1 MNDLPL
7 FMKYFLVFFLCVS
20 VGDVF
25 SQSLAKRYINSILN
39 DTTESAKPKF
49 VIYPTLAY
57 APETS
62 WEIGFST
69 LYVYHAKG
77 NIENRLSEISGFTFI
92 TLESQYGL
100 WFDHALYS
108 DQSKWFFLGRIRL
121 QSFPLKYHGI
131 GMDSPEEYL
140 ALVDA
145 NQILIKE
152 RVLREIRKDFYVGLE
167 TDFQRMSLV
176 DFQRS
181 ESAPN
186 FELPLGY
193 EGSTNLGL
201 GLGLVYDNRHNV
213 LNVRKGFFAEL
224 AYLNYN
230 EAWSTF
236 GFEGIT
242 ADARIFKPI
251 GKNNVLAW
259 QGIGQFYSGNVPFN
273 QLALLGG
280 DSMMRGYYLGRFR
293 DKNQIATQ
301 LEFRM
306 LPLPLGFSK
315 RIGAAVFA
323 GTGTVFPDF
332 SRAAINKVVWSAGGG
347 LRFLLFPKKDIYTRF
362 DVAFTEEGSG
372 FYLFIG
378 EAF

>member
-1 MNDLPL
+1 
-7 FMKYFLVFFLCVS
+7 MKYFLVFFLCVS

-77 NIENRLSEISGFTFI
+77 NIDNRLSEISGFTFF
-92 TLESQYGL
+92 TLESQYGI

-131 GMDSPEEYL
+131 GIDAPKDYL

-152 RVLREIRKDFYVGLE
+152 RVLREIKKDFYIGLE
-167 TDFQRMSLV
+167 TDFQRMAQV
-176 DFQRS
+176 DFKPAAD
-181 ESAPN
+181 APA
-186 FELPLGY
+186 FDLPLGY
-193 EGSTNLGL
+193 AGSTNLGL

-213 LNVRKGFFAEL
+213 LNVRKGRFAEL

-230 EAWSTF
+230 EAWSDF
-236 GFEGIT
+236 SFEGIT
-242 ADARIFKPI
+242 VDTRIFQPI
-251 GKNNVLAW
+251 GNNNVLAW
-259 QGIGQFYSGNVPFN
+259 QAIGQFYSGNVPFN
-273 QLALLGG
+273 QLSLLGG

-323 GTGTVFPDF
+323 GSGTVFPDF
-332 SRAAINKVVWSAGGG
+332 SKAAINKVVWSAGGG

-372 FYLFIG
+372 FYLYIG

>member
-1 MNDLPL
+1 MLLKRLL
-7 FMKYFLVFFLCVS
+7 FFFFLYFS
-20 VGDVF
+20 ASQAF
-25 SQSLAKRYINSILN
+25 SQTLVRKYLNSILN

-152 RVLREIRKDFYVGLE
+152 RVLREIKKDFFIGLE
-167 TDFQRMSLV
+167 TDFQRMSRV
-176 DFQRS
+176 EFQPS
-181 ESAPN
+181 EIAPN

-213 LNVRKGFFAEL
+213 LNVRKGFFTEL

-230 EAWSTF
+230 DAWSTF

-242 ADARIFKPI
+242 ADARIFRPV
-251 GKNNVLAW
+251 GKSNVLAW
-259 QGIGQFYSGNVPFN
+259 QAIGQFYSGNVPFN
-273 QLALLGG
+273 QLSLLGG

-293 DKNQIATQ
+293 DKNQVATQ

-323 GTGTVFPDF
+323 GAGTVFPNF
-332 SRAAINKVVWSAGGG
+332 SKAAINKVVWSAGGG

>member
-1 MNDLPL
+1 MLPKRL
-7 FMKYFLVFFLCVS
+7 LIFLILYLSSFQ
-20 VGDVF
+20 VF
-25 SQSLAKRYINSILN
+25 SQSLVRKYLNSVLL
-39 DTTESAKPKF
+39 DTTESSTGKL
-49 VIYPTLAY
+49 VVYPMLAY

-62 WEIGFST
+62 WEIGFAS
-69 LYVYHAKG
+69 LYIFKAKG
-77 NIENRLSEISGFTFI
+77 NPENRLSEISGLTFF
-92 TLESQYGL
+92 TLENQYGL
-100 WFDHALYS
+100 WFDHAIYS
-108 DQSKWFFLGRIRL
+108 DQSKWFFLGRIRV

-131 GMDSPEEYL
+131 GMDTPEDYL

-152 RVLREIRKDFYVGLE
+152 RILREVKKDFYIGLE
-167 TDFQRMSLV
+167 TDFQRMSSV
-176 DFQRS
+176 DFRPS
-181 ESAPN
+181 EGAPN
-186 FELPLGY
+186 FDLPLGY
-193 EGSTNLGL
+193 TGSTNFGL

-213 LNVRKGFFAEL
+213 LNVRDGFFAEL

-236 GFEGIT
+236 GFEGIM
-242 ADARIFKPI
+242 ADTRIFRPI

-259 QGIGQFYSGNVPFN
+259 QAIGQFYSGNVPFN
-273 QLALLGG
+273 QLSLLGG

-293 DKNQIATQ
+293 DKNQVATQ

-323 GTGTVFPDF
+323 GAGTVFPDF
-332 SRAAINKVVWSAGGG
+332 SRASINKVVWSAGGG